1 MKKLKK
7 VQLRWKS
14 RVAFLWLFRTSN
26 LQKSMSN
33 NTLISRTILL
43 HFYCCLDRF
52 LEPQIDLIVTT
63 FWLRCE
69 NADFV
74 KIRVSPRREH
84 ENQGFEGLEINQ
96 KSTDNRYNIEM

>member
-7 VQLRWKS
+7 VQLLSIS

-33 NTLISRTILL
+33 NNVISRTILL

-52 LEPQIDLIVTT
+52 LEPQIDLIFTT

-84 ENQGFEGLEINQ
+84 ENQGFEGLEIDQ
-96 KSTDNRYNIEM
+96 KSTENRSKIEV